1 MKTFAESAHPRVATG
16 QFKSKHNTEPASGL
30 VSSADEA
37 MWASQDEADWMDR
50 NIEWADSAGE
60 APAETQI
67 SDTSDAW
74 SADYADAPF

>member
-1 MKTFAESAHPRVATG
+1 MKTFVESVHPRVSTG
-16 QFKSKHNTEPASGL
+16 QFTSKHNTEPATAL

-50 NIEWADSAGE
+50 NIEWADTVGE
-60 APAETQI
+60 APAETQGEG
-67 SDTSDAW
+67 SSDAW